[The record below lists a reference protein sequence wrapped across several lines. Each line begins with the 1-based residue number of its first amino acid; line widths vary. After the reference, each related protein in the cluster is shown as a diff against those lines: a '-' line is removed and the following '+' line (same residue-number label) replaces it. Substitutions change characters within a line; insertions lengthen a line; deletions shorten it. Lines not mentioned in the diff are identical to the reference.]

1 MKRVSEQ
8 LLASEEGLFSVTL
21 VVIPCNDLTGVYIVL
36 KMYNAAAV
44 LSVLMKV
51 CTIPCHVRSH

>member
-1 MKRVSEQ
+1 
-8 LLASEEGLFSVTL
+8 VTL